1 MVAKMSKE
9 SISKMERL
17 YATYKTAMYKEAL
30 LILRDPNDAEDVIQ
44 QSFMKLIPYTEN
56 ITEDKPGMTCNF
68 LKTVVRNLSRD
79 FLRRRRYLNS
89 NEDSIDTLEDDHNF
103 LTRCTIDVVIEKESI
118 DRISKAIENLPPKL
132 RDVVLL
138 EKVFGYS
145 RKETIRLLNSNYET
159 LKKRMTRAKTQLL
172 KNLTEEDLNGGR
184 KNIGKVRGKN
194 VCKWG
199 R

>member
-68 LKTVVRNLSRD
+68 
-79 FLRRRRYLNS
+79 
-89 NEDSIDTLEDDHNF
+89 
-103 LTRCTIDVVIEKESI
+103 
-118 DRISKAIENLPPKL
+118 
-132 RDVVLL
+132 
-138 EKVFGYS
+138 
-145 RKETIRLLNSNYET
+145 
-159 LKKRMTRAKTQLL
+159 
-172 KNLTEEDLNGGR
+172 
-184 KNIGKVRGKN
+184 
-194 VCKWG
+194 
-199 R
+199 

>member
-44 QSFMKLIPYTEN
+44 QSFMKLIPYTDN

-68 LKTVVRNLSRD
+68 LKMVVRNLSRD
-79 FLRRRRYLNS
+79 FLRKRMYLNS

-103 LTRCTIDVVIEKESI
+103 LTRCTIDVVIERESI

-145 RKETIRLLNSNYET
+145 RKETIKLLNSNYET

-194 VCKWG
+194 VCK
-199 R
+199 

>member
-30 LILRDPNDAEDVIQ
+30 LILRDPNDAEDVMQ
-44 QSFMKLIPYTEN
+44 QSFMKLIPCTEN

-79 FLRRRRYLNS
+79 FLRRRMYLNS
-89 NEDSIDTLEDDHNF
+89 NEDSIDTLEDD
-103 LTRCTIDVVIEKESI
+103 VIEKESI

-194 VCKWG
+194 VCK
-199 R
+199 